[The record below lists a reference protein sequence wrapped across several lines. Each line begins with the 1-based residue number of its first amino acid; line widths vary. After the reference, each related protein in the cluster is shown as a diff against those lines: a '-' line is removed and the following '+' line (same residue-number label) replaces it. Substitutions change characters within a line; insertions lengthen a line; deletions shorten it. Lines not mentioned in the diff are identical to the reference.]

1 MKRDFT
7 QGMRHGIPI
16 MLGYLSVSFGVG
28 LLAAQ
33 NGFSVLSATLLS
45 LTNLTS
51 AGQTAGILTIGAGGA
66 VWQVIAQLILTQLV
80 INLRYSLMG
89 LSLSQKLAPSF
100 TTPHRLAASYGI
112 TDEIFAVAYARPRP
126 ITPAYLYG
134 LIAVSV
140 LGWTFGTFLG
150 AFAGELLP
158 PSVSDAMGILLYG
171 MFIAIV
177 VPPAKQNH
185 RILLVVLAAI
195 VCNVICHFL
204 LPAIPDSVAVILS
217 AVIAAALG
225 ALFFREEATA

>member
-1 MKRDFT
+1 MKHDLIR
-7 QGMRHGIPI
+7 GMRHGVPV

-28 LLAAQ
+28 LLAVQ

-51 AGQTAGILTIGAGGA
+51 AGQTAGILTVGAGGA
-66 VWQVIAQLILTQLV
+66 VWQIVLQLILTQLV

-112 TDEIFAVAYARPRP
+112 TDEIFAIAYAQPQP
-126 ITPAYLYG
+126 ITPAYMYG
-134 LIAVSV
+134 MIGVSV
-140 LGWTFGTFLG
+140 FGWTLGTFLG

-158 PSVSDAMGILLYG
+158 PSIGDAMGILLYG

-185 RILLVVLAAI
+185 RVLAVVGVA
-195 VCNVICHFL
+195 VACNVALHFL
-204 LPAIPDSVAVILS
+204 LPTVADSIAVIVS
-217 AVIAAALG
+217 AVIAAVFG
-225 ALFFREEATA
+225 ALLFREEASE

>member
-1 MKRDFT
+1 MNHDFT
-7 QGMRHGIPI
+7 RGMRHGMPI

-28 LLAAQ
+28 LLAVQ

-51 AGQTAGILTIGAGGA
+51 AGQTAGILTVGAGGG
-66 VWQVIAQLILTQLV
+66 VWQVVVQLILTQLV

-112 TDEIFAVAYARPRP
+112 TDEIFAVAYAQPQP
-126 ITPAYLYG
+126 VTPAYMYG
-134 LIAVSV
+134 LMAVSIF
-140 LGWTFGTFLG
+140 GWTLGTFLG

-177 VPPAKQNH
+177 VPPAKQNY
-185 RILLVVLAAI
+185 RVLTVVGVAI
-195 VCNVICHFL
+195 ACNVVFHFL
-204 LPAIPDSVAVILS
+204 LPTVADSVAVIVS
-217 AVIAAALG
+217 AVIGAVFGAAL
-225 ALFFREEATA
+225 FKEEVAQ